1 MNLDTI
7 LIVPLDDPVNCFSI
21 LKQDHHGRLAVH
33 LADEVV
39 ILRIG
44 LLGRSRFFS
53 IHLGVKLLFDFSQVW
68 PDQFSVQDCLFLLQ
82 LPATFA
88 ILSSW
93 KGTGKRDMNF
103 FFYLNGSSFKERVT
117 HLPAENNIF
126 SHWECRKDLCGSPL
140 DM

>member
-1 MNLDTI
+1 VNLDTI
-7 LIVPLDDPVNCFSI
+7 LIVPLDDPVNFFSI

-39 ILRIG
+39 IFRIG

-53 IHLGVKLLFDFSQVW
+53 IQFGVKLLFDFSQVW

-82 LPATFA
+82 FTATFA

-93 KGTGKRDMNF
+93 KGTGTRDM
-103 FFYLNGSSFKERVT
+103 K
-117 HLPAENNIF
+117 IF
-126 SHWECRKDLCGSPL
+126 ST
-140 DM
+140 